1 MQTTEFVASVFF
13 SIGLLFV
20 FIFLAV
26 LFLLTQYN
34 TLKAIKP
41 ENRLMPP
48 GQVWIQL
55 IPILGQ
61 IWQFF
66 VVTRIADSIRKEIT
80 SWQEDSILG
89 FSDAAAVEAVDQRP
103 TFRIGITYCILFT
116 TGILLTLAAIIP
128 LIQGWF
134 SLSGMICWIIYWVRL
149 AKWKRKL
156 IRQHI

>member
-1 MQTTEFVASVFF
+1 MQYLIESGFF
-13 SIGLLFV
+13 SIGILFV
-20 FIFLAV
+20 FIFIAV
-26 LFLLTQYN
+26 LFLLAQHN

-41 ENRLMPP
+41 ENRLITP

-66 VVTRIADSIRKEIT
+66 IVTRIADSIRKEIT
-80 SWQEDSILG
+80 SRQDDSILG
-89 FSDAAAVEAVDQRP
+89 FSDAAAVEEINKRP
-103 TFRIGITYCILFT
+103 TFLIGITYCILFT
-116 TGILLTLAAIIP
+116 TGIILKFISLP
-128 LIQGWF
+128 RIQGWF
-134 SLSGMICWIIYWVRL
+134 SLSGMICWIIYWVQL